1 MSHKII
7 KPEGI
12 ELIEYLN
19 NGYAICNRCGAVM
32 RQTEDPKTGCG
43 IYICPS
49 CGLKMDEE
57 DYEYESDEEVEWT
70 EEMLDMEQG
79 DIPPERCDTIMKN
92 QRSIYQCMGKYIFAI
107 IRSIIAARYFKSEK
121 RDWRLFS
128 SDLMRKRRVP
138 GGEKWTHG
146 LQMIYICILALKD
159 TLICVLEWLRTDF
172 IRP

>member
-1 MSHKII
+1 MSYKII

-49 CGLKMDEE
+49 CGLKVDEE

-70 EEMLDMEQG
+70 EEMLDMDKEIFRQP
-79 DIPPERCDTIMKN
+79 DAEPAEDHIRIAKRHVSYLMTKN
-92 QRSIYQCMGKYIFAI
+92 IIKRRSML
-107 IRSIIAARYFKSEK
+107 RH
-121 RDWRLFS
+121 RLF
-128 SDLMRKRRVP
+128 LF
-138 GGEKWTHG
+138 GE
-146 LQMIYICILALKD
+146 
-159 TLICVLEWLRTDF
+159 
-172 IRP
+172 